1 MAIGNWGSVIKFEV
15 STRKMLTFQNM
26 KRTVSGRWESHSI
39 LNKKPKGEFKG
50 PDASGVT
57 LDILLSAG
65 HGVSP
70 RTMINNIEAAV
81 ESGRAEYLYIG
92 GKKVESVSETW
103 DEVWNNGELVKATVS
118 LTFSEYS

>member
-1 MAIGNWGSVIKFEV
+1 M
-15 STRKMLTFQNM
+15 
-26 KRTVSGRWESHSI
+26 
-39 LNKKPKGEFKG
+39 
-50 PDASGVT
+50 T

-81 ESGRAEYLYIG
+81 ENGRAEYLYIG
-92 GKKVESVSETW
+92 GKKVGSGKQVIESVSETW